1 MRNTCHELEIWQG
14 PCNSKYNHKLRI
26 RREKIIKKITEFAIS
41 HWLLRI
47 PLVIVFIQQG
57 LAKFPANIDDAQVYE
72 LPYLVWWFVVQ
83 GELGSGL
90 GLLVGGLFLFF
101 NEKFFWLGDLITR
114 FSGFTIGSIMTGVIW
129 IGQPDSLTD
138 VLLYDNFHVILW
150 FGGLYFAMRGNRI

>member
-1 MRNTCHELEIWQG
+1 M
-14 PCNSKYNHKLRI
+14 
-26 RREKIIKKITEFAIS
+26 KIIKITDLAIS

-57 LAKFPANIDDAQVYE
+57 LTKFPASIDDAQIYE
-72 LPYLVWWFVVQ
+72 LPYLVWWFVVH

-90 GLLVGGLFLFF
+90 GLLVGGVFLFF
-101 NEKFFWLGDLITR
+101 NERFSWLGDLITR

-129 IGQPDSLTD
+129 IGQPDSLID